1 MKSSQEWRKH
11 VKAIDQANKPR
22 LQEFITDDCGY
33 QSSGKR
39 ISVRISLDF
48 DVPVE
53 TLFEIFTNLD
63 IAAKLYWPIRIIH
76 LKSSWDNDDRYGVN
90 SERALGPL
98 PFVRYSERIVE
109 KKTNSRLAWT
119 VIGAAPVKNQSG
131 VMDFTPLDNGRSR
144 MLETVSLDVPFP
156 FMAPFFAKEIWKSN
170 VLAFLRA
177 QTLINEDPNFHK
189 AVVALLQDESEGRQ
203 AVRGLRNT

>member
-1 MKSSQEWRKH
+1 MKSSQEWRKY
-11 VKAIDQANKPR
+11 VKAIDKANKPR

-39 ISVRISLDF
+39 VSVRISLDF
-48 DVPVE
+48 EVPVE
-53 TLFEIFTNLD
+53 TLFMIFTNLD

-76 LKSSWDNDDRYGVN
+76 LKSSGDNDDQFGVN

-119 VIGAAPVKNQSG
+119 VIGKTPIKNQYG
-131 VMDFTPLDNGRSR
+131 VMDFTPLENGRSR
-144 MLETVSLDVPFP
+144 MVETVSLDAPFS
-156 FMAPFFAKEIWKSN
+156 FMAPFLAKEIWASN
-170 VLAFLRA
+170 VSAFLRA
-177 QTLINEDPNFHK
+177 QTLINENSNFHQT
-189 AVVALLQDESEGRQ
+189 VVALLEDESKGRQ
-203 AVRGLRNT
+203 AVRGLHS

>member
-1 MKSSQEWRKH
+1 MKSSQEWRKY
-11 VKAIDQANKPR
+11 VKAIDKANKPR

-39 ISVRISLDF
+39 ISVRISIDF
-48 DVPVE
+48 EVPVE
-53 TLFEIFTNLD
+53 TLFTIFTNLD
-63 IAAKLYWPIRIIH
+63 IAAKLFWPIRIIH
-76 LKSSWDNDDRYGVN
+76 LKSSGDNDDRYGVN

-119 VIGAAPVKNQSG
+119 VIGSAPVKNQFG
-131 VMDFTPLDNGRSR
+131 VMEFTSLENGRSR
-144 MLETVSLDVPFP
+144 MVETVSLDVLFP
-156 FMAPFFAKEIWKSN
+156 FMAPLVAKEIWKSN

-177 QTLINEDPNFHK
+177 QTLINKDPNFHQ

-203 AVRGLRNT
+203 AVRGLHS